1 MTEHI
6 GNSFVILGYNGRD
19 GVVTDRNGLLYMRAR
34 YYSPE
39 MRRFINADILHGEIS
54 DSTSLNRYS
63 YVNGN
68 PVSFVDPFGLSAER
82 ESNEPSAIITAEWEK
97 FLDEY
102 FAGKTTLEVFINE
115 DMRKALYQS
124 MRNAVLNAKRP
135 NNIGKGTWAKQVAK
149 DLDWIDDVLG
159 KSSPLAKG
167 LKAAPWVGVGL
178 DASIGL
184 YENIQNAQPVQ
195 EILTD
200 AALDVG
206 FGALGVGISSAGASL
221 ATILATSALS
231 GTAIGTAVP
240 GLGNVIGA
248 VGGILVGLGYYALT
262 EVVKINGKSVTEW
275 LDEWF

>member
-1 MTEHI
+1 M
-6 GNSFVILGYNGRD
+6 
-19 GVVTDRNGLLYMRAR
+19 
-34 YYSPE
+34 
-39 MRRFINADILHGEIS
+39 
-54 DSTSLNRYS
+54 
-63 YVNGN
+63 
-68 PVSFVDPFGLSAER
+68 
-82 ESNEPSAIITAEWEK
+82 
-97 FLDEY
+97 
-102 FAGKTTLEVFINE
+102 
-115 DMRKALYQS
+115 
-124 MRNAVLNAKRP
+124 
-135 NNIGKGTWAKQVAK
+135 
-149 DLDWIDDVLG
+149 
-159 KSSPLAKG
+159 
-167 LKAAPWVGVGL
+167 
-178 DASIGL
+178 